1 MNYDFLTKKENSMIA
16 ESIYGFRKMNT
27 TNNNNNSKN
36 TSKNTKQ
43 QSSKKKSKGIEVNP
57 SDNVERKLHEDS
69 IEEIPIGYPV
79 DKEKLKDLKKKL
91 KKDQNMDNEEIS
103 MQEDE
108 N

>member
-1 MNYDFLTKKENSMIA
+1 MNYDILTKKENSMIA

-36 TSKNTKQ
+36 TKQ
-43 QSSKKKSKGIEVNP
+43 RSSKKKSKGIEVNP
-57 SDNVERKLHEDS
+57 SDNVERKVHEDS

-79 DKEKLKDLKKKL
+79 DTKKLKDLKKKL